1 MKPKLTSIPVISM
14 TEHYVWCTIYQ
25 VNGKSRVIVAKNT
38 TMISGPYTIHNRMTQ
53 WCIYWLGISSIT
65 RPPFSGSSQEQYL
78 DFSLKHWRE
87 HPSLVLRPTFV
98 RWSSS
103 NATVRLR
110 LGKPRRPPVR
120 GKRSIPTILRKKRG
134 LWTIYC
140 ALVLPLSQREEKT
153 PQLTITWGYPKE
165 LYHCAQ

>member
-1 MKPKLTSIPVISM
+1 
-14 TEHYVWCTIYQ
+14 
-25 VNGKSRVIVAKNT
+25 
-38 TMISGPYTIHNRMTQ
+38 MTQ

-87 HPSLVLRPTFV
+87 HPPLVLRPTFV

-103 NATVRLR
+103 NATVTLR
-110 LGKPRRPPVR
+110 LVRPRRPLVR
-120 GKRSIPTILRKKRG
+120 GKRSIPTILRKKRE

-140 ALVLPLSQREEKT
+140 ASVLPLSQSEEKT
-153 PQLTITWGYPKE
+153 LQLYYYLRIPDRALSLRSVACVAGPVWQALVSLAAVFVSSRCLTRDKQPRYTCFQSQHYPRQ
-165 LYHCAQ
+165 ARST